1 MSSNSCQLDADIA
14 DAMYKINYETTVAIG
29 QMLHALWLVGA
40 HTEIHEK

>member
-29 QMLHALWLVGA
+29 QMLHAL
-40 HTEIHEK
+40 